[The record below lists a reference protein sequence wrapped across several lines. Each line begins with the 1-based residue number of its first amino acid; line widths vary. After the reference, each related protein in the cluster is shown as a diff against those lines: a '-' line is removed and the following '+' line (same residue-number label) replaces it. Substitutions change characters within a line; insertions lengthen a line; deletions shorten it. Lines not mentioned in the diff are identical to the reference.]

1 MNELLNK
8 EVINSNSEKGVV
20 ISIDEKHVVVRFNGV
35 EKTFCTSLTFK
46 NGFLKFVNQED
57 NELINL
63 YLNEIDE
70 QNAKREEA
78 VKKSEN
84 ETLLRNKKA
93 YKMLN
98 FLENK
103 QEFLRHYFGAD
114 FVYPPLEEFKKKYG
128 NNIWQI
134 FANGKKS
141 HIIGSQTTT
150 TKENRNKIKQT
161 EHKAKNRTVNKQNEQ
176 KRKTTTNE

>member
-141 HIIGSQTTT
+141 HIIGVEEY
-150 TKENRNKIKQT
+150 KEF
-161 EHKAKNRTVNKQNEQ
+161 EQ
-176 KRKTTTNE
+176 LSDDEKFFLEFEMKDYNDWY